1 MDRARVQ
8 IWFSSYFFHSPAP
21 RFPDLVT
28 SQQKWCSDKH
38 VIIARKHDCECISW
52 FMGTINILKVV
63 RACLIAWNLGFNSL
77 CLYIFFNFLLF
88 FQCYYF
94 FDFIIFSILLFF
106 RCYYFF
112 NFIIFSMLLF
122 FQCYYFFDFI
132 IFSMLLF
139 FQFYY
144 FFNVIIFSILSCRR
158 KRDINFSRL
167 FATKTNI
174 SKFQF
179 DPECSS
185 V

>member
-8 IWFSSYFFHSPAP
+8 IWFSSYFFLSPAP

-38 VIIARKHDCECISW
+38 VIIAQKHDCECISW

-88 FQCYYF
+88 FQFYYF
-94 FDFIIFSILLFF
+94 FDFIIFSI
-106 RCYYFF
+106 
-112 NFIIFSMLLF
+112 
-122 FQCYYFFDFI
+122 
-132 IFSMLLF
+132 LLF

-158 KRDINFSRL
+158 KLDINFSRL

>member
-38 VIIARKHDCECISW
+38 VIIAQKHDCECISW

-88 FQCYYF
+88 FQFYYF
-94 FDFIIFSILLFF
+94 SI
-106 RCYYFF
+106 
-112 NFIIFSMLLF
+112 
-122 FQCYYFFDFI
+122 
-132 IFSMLLF
+132 LLF

-144 FFNVIIFSILSCRR
+144 FFDFILP
-158 KRDINFSRL
+158 KKAWHKI
-167 FATKTNI
+167 FATFRHKNQHFWI
-174 SKFQF
+174 PIRSRMLERLIH
-179 DPECSS
+179 DPLAREIGQPLLTLSS
-185 V
+185 LNKINLI

>member
-8 IWFSSYFFHSPAP
+8 IWFLSYFFHSLAP

-77 CLYIFFNFLLF
+77 SLYIFFNFLLF
-88 FQCYYF
+88 FQFYYF
-94 FDFIIFSILLFF
+94 FDFIIFSI
-106 RCYYFF
+106 
-112 NFIIFSMLLF
+112 
-122 FQCYYFFDFI
+122 
-132 IFSMLLF
+132 LLF

-158 KRDINFSRL
+158 KFDIKFSRL

>member
-8 IWFSSYFFHSPAP
+8 IWFSSNFFHSPAP

-38 VIIARKHDCECISW
+38 VIIAQKHDCECISW

-88 FQCYYF
+88 FQFYYF
-94 FDFIIFSILLFF
+94 FDFIIFSI
-106 RCYYFF
+106 
-112 NFIIFSMLLF
+112 
-122 FQCYYFFDFI
+122 
-132 IFSMLLF
+132 LLF

-158 KRDINFSRL
+158 KLDINFSRL